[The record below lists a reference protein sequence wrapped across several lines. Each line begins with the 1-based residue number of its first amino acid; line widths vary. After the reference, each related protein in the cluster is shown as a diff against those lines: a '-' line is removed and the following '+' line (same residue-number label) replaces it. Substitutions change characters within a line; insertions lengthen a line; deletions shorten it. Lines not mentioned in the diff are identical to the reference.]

1 MATAI
6 IVLLIVAVAVTISIV
21 RPAGRVGLS
30 TPVDR
35 DRERELAE
43 LRALPGYH
51 PDIRLP

>member
-6 IVLLIVAVAVTISIV
+6 IVLLAVAVAVAISIV
-21 RPAGRVGLS
+21 RPGGRVTS
-30 TPVDR
+30 SIPVDR

-51 PDIRLP
+51 SDIRLP